1 MKQNTMDRF
10 LGKYCKI
17 VTKEPSEEKARIA
30 TGTIKDVDNDAG
42 FIVIESIQGTS
53 CLSMQ
58 TIVAIK
64 PSSKKP

>member
-1 MKQNTMDRF
+1 MEQNTIDRF

-17 VTKEPSEEKARIA
+17 VTKEPGEEKVRVV

-42 FIVIESIQGTS
+42 FIVIESIQGTN
-53 CLSMQ
+53 CLSMR

>member
-17 VTKEPSEEKARIA
+17 VTKEPSEKNARVA
-30 TGTIKDVDNDAG
+30 TGTIKDVDNEAG
-42 FIVIESIQGTS
+42 FIVIESIQGTY

>member
-1 MKQNTMDRF
+1 MKQNTMDRL

-17 VTKEPSEEKARIA
+17 VTKEPGEEKARVV

-42 FIVIESIQGTS
+42 FIVIDSIQGTN
-53 CLSMQ
+53 CLSIQ

-64 PSSKKP
+64 PSNKKP

>member
-1 MKQNTMDRF
+1 MKQNIMDRF
-10 LGKYCKI
+10 LGKNCKI

-42 FIVIESIQGTS
+42 FIVIESIQGTI

-58 TIVAIK
+58 IIVAIK

>member
-1 MKQNTMDRF
+1 MNRL

-17 VTKEPSEEKARIA
+17 VTKEPGEEKARVVI
-30 TGTIKDVDNDAG
+30 GIIKDVDNDAG
-42 FIVIESIQGTS
+42 FIVIESVQGTN

-64 PSSKKP
+64 PKQ

>member
-1 MKQNTMDRF
+1 MNRF

-17 VTKEPSEEKARIA
+17 VTKEPGEEKARVV
-30 TGTIKDVDNDAG
+30 TGTIKDIDNDAG
-42 FIVIESIQGTS
+42 FIIIESIQGTN

-58 TIVAIK
+58 VIVAIK

>member
-1 MKQNTMDRF
+1 MKKKYMERLIGQ
-10 LGKYCKI
+10 YCKI
-17 VTKEPSEEKARIA
+17 VTKEPSEENARVA

-42 FIVIESIQGTS
+42 FIVIESIQGTN

>member
-1 MKQNTMDRF
+1 MNRL

-17 VTKEPSEEKARIA
+17 VTKEPGEEKARVV
-30 TGTIKDVDNDAG
+30 TGIIKDVDNDAG
-42 FIVIESIQGTS
+42 FIVIESIQGTN

-64 PSSKKP
+64 PKQ

>member
-17 VTKEPSEEKARIA
+17 VTKEPGEEKARVV

-58 TIVAIK
+58 IIVAIK

>member
-1 MKQNTMDRF
+1 MKQNTMDRL

-17 VTKEPSEEKARIA
+17 VTKEPGEEKARVV
-30 TGTIKDVDNDAG
+30 TGTIKDVDNDMG
-42 FIVIESIQGTS
+42 FIVIESIQGTN

-64 PSSKKP
+64 PSSKKS

>member
-1 MKQNTMDRF
+1 MKQKTMDRL

-17 VTKEPSEEKARIA
+17 VTKEPGEEKARVV

-42 FIVIESIQGTS
+42 FIVIESIQGTN
-53 CLSMQ
+53 CLSIQ

>member
-1 MKQNTMDRF
+1 VKQDTVNRF

-17 VTKEPSEEKARIA
+17 VTKEPGDIKARVV
-30 TGTIKDVDNDAG
+30 TGTIKDIDNDAG
-42 FIVIESIQGTS
+42 FIIIESIQGTN

-64 PSSKKP
+64 PSSKKI

>member
-1 MKQNTMDRF
+1 MKQNTMNRL

-17 VTKEPSEEKARIA
+17 VTKEPGEEKARVV

-42 FIVIESIQGTS
+42 FIVIESIQGTN

-58 TIVAIK
+58 TIIAIK